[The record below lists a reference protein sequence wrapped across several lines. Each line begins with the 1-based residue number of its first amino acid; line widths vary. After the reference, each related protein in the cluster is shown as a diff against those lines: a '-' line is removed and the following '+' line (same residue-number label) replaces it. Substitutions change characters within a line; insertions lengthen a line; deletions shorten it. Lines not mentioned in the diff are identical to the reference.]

1 MTKSAIVLSASLLL
15 ATVLGGCSKVLYAPM
30 YQTGTVSHVVVCYL
44 KNKGSDAD
52 RQRLIKAAAD
62 IRRIPGI
69 YDIAVGTVLPSDRP
83 VVVSDFD
90 VAFVMTFRDKAALDA
105 YEAHPDHVK
114 AVNDILKPL
123 TSKIVVYDIVNQE
136 Y

>member
-1 MTKSAIVLSASLLL
+1 MKTSALVLSAALLL
-15 ATVLGGCSKVLYAPM
+15 SLTLGGCSKVLYAPM

-44 KNKGSDAD
+44 KNKGNETE
-52 RQRLIKAAAD
+52 RQRLIKAARD
-62 IRRIPGI
+62 IRKIPGI

-83 VVVSDFD
+83 VVVSDYD
-90 VAFVMTFRDKAALDA
+90 VAFVFTFRDKAALQA

-114 AVNDILKPL
+114 AVNEILKPL
-123 TSKIVVYDIVNQE
+123 TSKLVVYDFVNQE